1 MDLEVKEANYQMV
14 NKMEKSLEKLNN
26 RQLQILCIWNSKCE
40 QISWITKGFSKDL
53 KEYLNSLNI
62 GLHKEF
68 DLTFNFDKLFYQRK
82 DMRPNKHK
90 RCESTMRAIHNWATV
105 QWVYLGQHQCNTKL
119 VEIITEIKQDF
130 YMFTKLSW
138 NCVNNQAWDHQ
149 SLVEIL

>member
-1 MDLEVKEANYQMV
+1 MQPEVVWYLKGKLDNRKKKNQTNKNTEVDLEVKEANYQMV
-14 NKMEKSLEKLNN
+14 NKIEKSLEKLNN

-90 RCESTMRAIHNWATV
+90 WCESTMRAIHNWATV
-105 QWVYLGQHQCNTKL
+105 LEY
-119 VEIITEIKQDF
+119 I
-130 YMFTKLSW
+130 
-138 NCVNNQAWDHQ
+138 
-149 SLVEIL
+149 